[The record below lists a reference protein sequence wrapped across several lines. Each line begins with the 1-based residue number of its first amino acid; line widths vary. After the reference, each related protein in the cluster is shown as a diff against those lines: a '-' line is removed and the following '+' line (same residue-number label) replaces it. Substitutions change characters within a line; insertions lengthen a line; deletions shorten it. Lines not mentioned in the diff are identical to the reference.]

1 MSGLASGGRP
11 RALPALVL
19 AALVLALLA
28 ASLGMRRQLGTLGGL
43 TDEWVMLGA
52 NLAVHGTLGLEDE
65 PWLLRPPG
73 YPACVAF
80 PLWLAGPPRVVTMA
94 YLDRAAGLVYA
105 AQAGAAAVGAV
116 LLFLWLSTRM
126 RPWPSFAAAL
136 VLALNPASV
145 VLVGLLQYGVVHVTG
160 LVAGLWAL
168 DRGLRDWPQRRAPMA
183 LAGALWGLVTLV
195 RPVTLL
201 LPPFLFLA
209 LALRRPRLP
218 LRSALAGTLVLCG
231 AAAAVVA
238 PWTLRNYLVSG
249 RLVPVNLQGLAN
261 VWGATV
267 KPMPIDVDAYRW
279 QALGTDQLGVLRRVT
294 GRPGYDLLTYVRFNA
309 ELEAAYGREAW
320 ENLRRR
326 PGVYLGNVARALG
339 ALLFHDSTVLLP
351 AFRAVQAPGVAASAD
366 WFTPG
371 SAPPLRADRLRAG
384 FRGLLLVLT
393 GLSAVGL
400 LRAWRAR
407 EGPLWATAVV
417 AACLVAAH
425 ALTHLEFTY
434 FYVKLPFVVILGF
447 GGLAALAPPSRRGTR
462 AADAAAAGLAL
473 WALGLT
479 AALLWP

>member
-1 MSGLASGGRP
+1 M
-11 RALPALVL
+11 
-19 AALVLALLA
+19 
-28 ASLGMRRQLGTLGGL
+28 
-43 TDEWVMLGA
+43 
-52 NLAVHGTLGLEDE
+52 
-65 PWLLRPPG
+65 
-73 YPACVAF
+73 
-80 PLWLAGPPRVVTMA
+80 
-94 YLDRAAGLVYA
+94 
-105 AQAGAAAVGAV
+105 
-116 LLFLWLSTRM
+116 
-126 RPWPSFAAAL
+126 
-136 VLALNPASV
+136 
-145 VLVGLLQYGVVHVTG
+145 
-160 LVAGLWAL
+160 
-168 DRGLRDWPQRRAPMA
+168 
-183 LAGALWGLVTLV
+183 
-195 RPVTLL
+195 
-201 LPPFLFLA
+201 
-209 LALRRPRLP
+209 
-218 LRSALAGTLVLCG
+218 
-231 AAAAVVA
+231 
-238 PWTLRNYLVSG
+238 
-249 RLVPVNLQGLAN
+249 NLQGLAN